1 MAELTTDQARQLLG
15 GSAGLNGQGLLA
27 GRANRDGVTL
37 VTVPPRS
44 WSWRRRDP
52 GERRLGE
59 ARPGSRL
66 IASGTVLLFAAMA
79 GLLGVSYAAQYSYI
93 LGQRH
98 QHVASLIEAGALDVL
113 LIIFSLLALGLARAG
128 LPAKTERALVLVFAC
143 GSALMNYAAAD
154 IASPRSVAAYVM
166 PPVAL
171 AIVVDRCVAVTRR
184 HVLGMR
190 DGRSPWAVV
199 GAAAGRVLRFA
210 GLSGLYVFRFLADR
224 KGTCAGIRA
233 AILNAT
239 PLPQL
244 KAPQDGRQDE
254 DEKPNRERRERKPP
268 DRRHERA
275 GRGGTKTTR
284 FLRLVTERH
293 GDLAAIPLDQVA
305 RIATALAPEAD
316 LHPASARTALL
327 GAVRAALPAGK
338 GDAR

>member
-1 MAELTTDQARQLLG
+1 M
-15 GSAGLNGQGLLA
+15 
-27 GRANRDGVTL
+27 TL
-37 VTVPPRS
+37 VTVPRRS

-52 GERRLGE
+52 GERQPGQ

-66 IASGTVLLFAAMA
+66 IAAGTVLLFAAMV

-128 LPAKTERALVLVFAC
+128 LPAKTERTLVLVFAC

-154 IASPRSVAAYVM
+154 ATSPRSVAAYVM

-190 DGRSPWAVV
+190 DGRSPWAVA
-199 GAAAGRVLRFA
+199 GAATGRVARFA
-210 GLSGLYVFRFLADR
+210 GLSTLYALRLLADR
-224 KGTCAGIRA
+224 KGTSAGIRA

-244 KAPQDGRQDE
+244 EAPQDERQDE
-254 DEKPNRERRERKPP
+254 DEKPDRERPKRKPLN
-268 DRRHERA
+268 RRRE
-275 GRGGTKTTR
+275 RGGTKTTR
-284 FLRLVTERH
+284 FLQLVTERH
-293 GDLAAIPLDQVA
+293 GDLAAIPLDQVS

-327 GAVRAALPAGK
+327 GAVRAALPAGE

>member
-15 GSAGLNGQGLLA
+15 GPAHLNGHDVLA
-27 GRANRDGVTL
+27 GHANRRA
-37 VTVPPRS
+37 TVLISRPRDYWPWLS
-44 WSWRRRDP
+44 SRR
-52 GERRLGE
+52 ERQPGE
-59 ARPGSRL
+59 ARPGARL
-66 IASGTVLLFAAMA
+66 IAAGTMLLFAAMA

-93 LGQRH
+93 LAQRH

-128 LPAKTERALVLVFAC
+128 LPAKTERALVLVFAG
-143 GSALMNYAAAD
+143 GSALMNYAASD
-154 IASPRSVAAYVM
+154 VTSPRSVAAYVM

-171 AIVVDRCVAVTRR
+171 AIVVDRCVAATRQ

-190 DGRSPWAVV
+190 DGRSPWAVA

-210 GLSGLYVFRFLADR
+210 GLSALYVLRLLVDR
-224 KGTCAGIRA
+224 RGTSAGIRA
-233 AILNAT
+233 AIFNAT

-244 KAPQDGRQDE
+244 EALQDERQDE
-254 DEKPNRERRERKPP
+254 DEKPERKRRTRKHP
-268 DRRHERA
+268 DQRHDRA
-275 GRGGTKTTR
+275 GRRGSKTTR
-284 FLRLVTERH
+284 FLQLVTERH
-293 GDLAAIPLDQVA
+293 GDLAAIPLDQVS

-327 GAVRAALPAGK
+327 GAVRAALPAGE

>member
-1 MAELTTDQARQLLG
+1 MGTLSTDQARELLG
-15 GSAGLNGQGLLA
+15 GSARLNGHALLA

-37 VTVPPRS
+37 LTVPRRS
-44 WSWRRRDP
+44 WSWRRQGL
-52 GERRLGE
+52 GERRPGE

-66 IASGTVLLFAAMA
+66 IAAGTVLLFAAMA

-143 GSALMNYAAAD
+143 GSALMNYAASD
-154 IASPRSVAAYVM
+154 VASPRSVAAYVM

-199 GAAAGRVLRFA
+199 GAAAGRVARFA
-210 GLSGLYVFRFLADR
+210 GLSTLYTLRLLADR
-224 KGTCAGIRA
+224 KGTSAGIRA

-239 PLPQL
+239 PLPRL
-244 KAPQDGRQDE
+244 EAPQDERQDE
-254 DEKPNRERRERKPP
+254 DEKPDRERRERKPQ
-268 DRRHERA
+268 DRRRERA

-293 GDLAAIPLDQVA
+293 GDLAAIPLEEVA

-327 GAVRAALPAGK
+327 GAVRAALPAAE

>member
-1 MAELTTDQARQLLG
+1 MGTLSADQARELLG
-15 GSAGLNGQGLLA
+15 GSRRLNGHGLLG
-27 GRANRDGVTL
+27 GRADRDGVTL
-37 VTVPPRS
+37 VTVPRRS

-52 GERRLGE
+52 GERRPGE

-66 IASGTVLLFAAMA
+66 IAAGTLLLFAAMA

-93 LGQRH
+93 LAQRH
-98 QHVASLIEAGALDVL
+98 QHVASLAEAGALDVL

-154 IASPRSVAAYVM
+154 VTSPRSVAAYVM

-171 AIVVDRCVAVTRR
+171 AIVVDRCVAATRQ

-190 DGRSPWAVV
+190 DGRSPWAVA

-210 GLSGLYVFRFLADR
+210 GLSALYVLRLLVDR
-224 KGTCAGIRA
+224 RGTSAGIRA
-233 AILNAT
+233 AIFNAT

-244 KAPQDGRQDE
+244 EAPQDERQDAE
-254 DEKPNRERRERKPP
+254 P
-268 DRRHERA
+268 DRTRRTRKHPDQRHDRA
-275 GRGGTKTTR
+275 GRRGSKTTR
-284 FLRLVTERH
+284 FLQLVTERH
-293 GDLAAIPLDQVA
+293 GDLAAIPLDQVS

-327 GAVRAALPAGK
+327 GAVRAALPAGE
-338 GDAR
+338 GDAG

>member
-1 MAELTTDQARQLLG
+1 MAELTTDQARRLLG
-15 GSAGLNGQGLLA
+15 GSAGLNGHGLLG
-27 GRANRDGVTL
+27 GRTTRDGVTL
-37 VTVPPRS
+37 VTVPRSS
-44 WSWRRRDP
+44 WSWRWRDP
-52 GERRLGE
+52 GEQRPGE

-66 IASGTVLLFAAMA
+66 IAAGTVLLFAAMA

-93 LGQRH
+93 LAQRH
-98 QHVASLIEAGALDVL
+98 QHVASLAEAGALDVL

-128 LPAKTERALVLVFAC
+128 LPAKTERALVLVFAA
-143 GSALMNYAAAD
+143 GSALMNYAASD
-154 IASPRSVAAYVM
+154 VTSPRSVAAYVM

-199 GAAAGRVLRFA
+199 SAAAGRVARFA
-210 GLSGLYVFRFLADR
+210 GLSALYVLRLLVDR
-224 KGTCAGIRA
+224 RGTSAGIRA
-233 AILNAT
+233 ALLNAT

-244 KAPQDGRQDE
+244 EAPQDERQDE
-254 DEKPNRERRERKPP
+254 DQKPDRERRERKLP
-268 DRRHERA
+268 DRRGGRA
-275 GRGGTKTTR
+275 GRGGKTTR

-293 GDLAAIPLDQVA
+293 GDLAAIPLDQVS

-327 GAVRAALPAGK
+327 GAVRAALPAGE
-338 GDAR
+338 GDAG

>member
-1 MAELTTDQARQLLG
+1 
-15 GSAGLNGQGLLA
+15 
-27 GRANRDGVTL
+27 
-37 VTVPPRS
+37 VPRRG
-44 WSWRRRDP
+44 WSWRWRDP
-52 GERRLGE
+52 GERRPGE

-66 IASGTVLLFAAMA
+66 IAAGTLLLFAAMA

-128 LPAKTERALVLVFAC
+128 LPAKTERALVLVFAA
-143 GSALMNYAAAD
+143 GSALMNYAASD
-154 IASPRSVAAYVM
+154 VTSPRSVAAYVM

-171 AIVVDRCVAVTRR
+171 AIVVDRCVAATRQ

-190 DGRSPWAVV
+190 DGRSPWAVA
-199 GAAAGRVLRFA
+199 GAAAARVIRFA
-210 GLSGLYVFRFLADR
+210 GLSALYVLRLLVDR
-224 KGTCAGIRA
+224 RGTSAGIRA

-244 KAPQDGRQDE
+244 EAPQDE
-254 DEKPNRERRERKPP
+254 DEKPGRERRERKPP
-268 DRRHERA
+268 DRRRERPE
-275 GRGGTKTTR
+275 RSGTKTTR
-284 FLRLVTERH
+284 FLQLVTERH
-293 GDLAAIPLDQVA
+293 GDLAAIPLDQVS
-305 RIATALAPEAD
+305 RIATALAREAD

-327 GAVRAALPAGK
+327 GAVRAALPAGG

>member
-1 MAELTTDQARQLLG
+1 MGMLSADQARELLG
-15 GSAGLNGQGLLA
+15 GSARLNGHGLLG
-27 GRANRDGVTL
+27 GRATRDGVTL
-37 VTVPPRS
+37 VTVPRRG

-52 GERRLGE
+52 GERRPGE

-66 IASGTVLLFAAMA
+66 IAAGTVLLFAAMA

-128 LPAKTERALVLVFAC
+128 LSAKTERAMVLVFAC

-154 IASPRSVAAYVM
+154 VASPRSVAAYVM

-199 GAAAGRVLRFA
+199 GAVAARVSRFA
-210 GLSGLYVFRFLADR
+210 GLSALYALRLLVDR

-239 PLPQL
+239 PFPQL
-244 KAPQDGRQDE
+244 EAPQDGRQNE
-254 DEKPNRERRERKPP
+254 DQKPDWERRERKPP
-268 DRRHERA
+268 DRRERS
-275 GRGGTKTTR
+275 GRGGAKTTR
-284 FLRLVTERH
+284 FLQLVAERH
-293 GDLAAIPLDQVA
+293 GDLAAIPLDQVS

-327 GAVRAALPAGK
+327 GAVRAALPAGE